1 MGFILRYSEFT
12 DIIVRHLSVFQWCW
26 ESGEVPV
33 EWKLANLPIV
43 KHDKKDDPDN
53 YRSISLTLV
62 PGKIMEKVLGV
73 TEKHLKDDAVTGH
86 SHHRFT
92 RESPA

>member
-33 EWKLANLPIV
+33 DWKLANLPIV

-53 YRSISLTLV
+53 DRSISLTLV
-62 PGKIMEKVLGV
+62 PGKIMEKTMLGGL
-73 TEKHLKDDAVTGH
+73 EKHLKYNSVIANT
-86 SHHRFT
+86 SL
-92 RESPA
+92 